1 VSRNKIPETIQAQVR
16 QRAKYLCEFCHADEM
31 WQYVRFNVDHV
42 MPLSLGGDDSLA
54 NLTLACFHCNR
65 RKTNRL
71 TAIDPESATEVAIFN
86 PRQDKWREHFIWSVD
101 GLLIVGV
108 TAIGRATVVALV
120 LNRERVRP
128 IRAAD
133 REIGRHPPFDDP
145 IQTRL
150 D

>member
-1 VSRNKIPETIQAQVR
+1 
-16 QRAKYLCEFCHADEM
+16 M

-42 MPLSLGGDDSLA
+42 MPLSLGGDDSLE

-120 LNRERVRP
+120 LNRARVIP